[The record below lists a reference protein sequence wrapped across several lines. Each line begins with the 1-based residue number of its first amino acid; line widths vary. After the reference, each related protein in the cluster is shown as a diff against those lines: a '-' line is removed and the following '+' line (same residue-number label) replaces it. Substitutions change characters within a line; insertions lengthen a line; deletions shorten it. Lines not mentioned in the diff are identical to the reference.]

1 MPGTERGPVGESVE
15 NEGSCVFP
23 FRYNGKTY
31 NSCTFD
37 NSDNYYCSH
46 SANYDGLSVLGRGFG
61 DWGDCDLG
69 SYKSPGTVH
78 ADADG
83 MVLTSSPSPSIGDPG
98 PWIIF

>member
-1 MPGTERGPVGESVE
+1 MFSEGEQHGHQLSCCYPDMPGTERGPVGESVE

-69 SYKSPGTVH
+69 SYKSPSTPTWT
-78 ADADG
+78 ARC
-83 MVLTSSPSPSIGDPG
+83 
-98 PWIIF
+98 

>member
-31 NSCTFD
+31 NSCTVE

-46 SANYDGLSVLGRGFG
+46 SADYDEDG

-69 SYKSPGTVH
+69 SYKSPVTVH
-78 ADADG
+78 ANADG
-83 MVLTSSPSPSIGDPG
+83 KVLTSSLPSSIGDPG
-98 PWIIF
+98 PWILV